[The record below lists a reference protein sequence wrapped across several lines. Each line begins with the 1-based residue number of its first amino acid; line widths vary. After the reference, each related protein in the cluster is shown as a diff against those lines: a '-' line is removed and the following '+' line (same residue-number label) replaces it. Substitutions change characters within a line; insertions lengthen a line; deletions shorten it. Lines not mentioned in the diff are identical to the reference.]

1 MARTRKLKFNRRF
14 VVKYSIIVVKKG
26 LFIAFEG
33 IDGSGKST
41 QAKLITHRLS
51 SIGASVHHTFEPT
64 SNEIGAIIRKIIK
77 GEQDAHQLTIASL
90 FASDRLDHLL
100 NEDYGMIKHLDQ
112 GTHVISDR
120 YYLSSYAYHSVHV
133 DMDWVIQ
140 INAMSALLRRSDIT
154 FYIDLPAETAVQ
166 RMNISRDQVDIYESL
181 ENLKKVRENYL
192 IAIDK
197 IKDKENIM
205 LLNGDTTEQSLA
217 DQIWEIVN
225 HNL

>member
-1 MARTRKLKFNRRF
+1 MQKTITLCLILF
-14 VVKYSIIVVKKG
+14 VLFCKDKKNSQ
-26 LFIAFEG
+26 IW
-33 IDGSGKST
+33 
-41 QAKLITHRLS
+41 
-51 SIGASVHHTFEPT
+51 
-64 SNEIGAIIRKIIK
+64 EIPKP
-77 GEQDAHQLTIASL
+77 ASL

-140 INAMSALLRRSDIT
+140 INAMSALLRRPDIT

-197 IKDKENIM
+197 IKDKDLE
-205 LLNGDTTEQSLA
+205 ESQS
-217 DQIWEIVN
+217 
-225 HNL
+225 

>member
-1 MARTRKLKFNRRF
+1 MQIQNHLIFYGAQIFGVMAI
-14 VVKYSIIVVKKG
+14 S
-26 LFIAFEG
+26 
-33 IDGSGKST
+33 
-41 QAKLITHRLS
+41 
-51 SIGASVHHTFEPT
+51 
-64 SNEIGAIIRKIIK
+64 
-77 GEQDAHQLTIASL
+77 
-90 FASDRLDHLL
+90 
-100 NEDYGMIKHLDQ
+100 EDYGMIKHLDQ

-140 INAMSALLRRSDIT
+140 INAMSALLRRPDIT

-205 LLNGDTTEQSLA
+205 ILNGDTTEQSLA